1 MPAYHGG
8 ARRNDAASVHLA
20 PGMGLGLRGNAHVAC
35 QLRWSRLRTAT
46 RCHATCAWKAAPEPH
61 AGRSLTMLKP
71 SRTVTSARKQL
82 LATRARDM
90 RLFGTE
96 PERALWRELRGG
108 RLGVLFRR
116 QVVVGNRYI
125 ADFAAPSLRLVVEV
139 DGRRHEQQVT
149 ADARR
154 DRELARLGYYV
165 LRVPAEEVMHNLH
178 ATVGL
183 VRAAVER
190 LRR

>member
-1 MPAYHGG
+1 
-8 ARRNDAASVHLA
+8 
-20 PGMGLGLRGNAHVAC
+20 
-35 QLRWSRLRTAT
+35 
-46 RCHATCAWKAAPEPH
+46 
-61 AGRSLTMLKP
+61 
-71 SRTVTSARKQL
+71 
-82 LATRARDM
+82 M